1 MFVTN
6 AYASK
11 NDTISITES
20 ESLPKTPEKISS
32 GWTSAIPMVLIFA
45 VFYFLLIRPQEKR
58 RKQQQALVNTV
69 KKGEE
74 VVTSSGIVGIV
85 HKLHDNENMVE
96 IEIAKDVHI
105 KILKSAIIDVS
116 SRKAKEEKKKK
127 NQDSKGDVSDK
138 AS

>member
-1 MFVTN
+1 MFVSN

-20 ESLPKTPEKISS
+20 DSLPKAPDKISS
-32 GWTSAIPMVLIFA
+32 ALTSAVPMVLIFA
-45 VFYFLLIRPQEKR
+45 VFYFLLIRPQDKR
-58 RKQQQALVNTV
+58 RKQQQELVNTV

-85 HKLHDNENMVE
+85 HKVHDNDNMVE

-105 KILKSAIIDVS
+105 KILKSSIIDIS
-116 SRKAKEEKKKK
+116 GRKIKEEKKKK
-127 NQDSKGDVSDK
+127 NQDNKG
-138 AS
+138 ASSEKTS